1 MQVKGE
7 ASGLVVATRTVEPDE
22 DDLSEPQRL
31 LMDAI
36 NKLAKG
42 QIDAALEC
50 AADAINAISAEH
62 GKNIY
67 VVV

>member
-1 MQVKGE
+1 MQVKGQS
-7 ASGLVVATRTVEPDE
+7 SGLQVIARETEPDE

-36 NKLAKG
+36 NKLGKG

-50 AADAINAISAEH
+50 AADAINAIAQEH
-62 GKNIY
+62 DKNIY